1 MSVVEFSGL
10 ELATSPG
17 RVMIPRATSIPL
29 VERAVRHIGGRSAT
43 VVDVGTGSGAIA
55 IAIAQA
61 ASRAVVWATD
71 VNQDAVRLAR
81 RNAERCGVDQ
91 RVRVRHGHLLE
102 PVSGEVD
109 VIVAN
114 LPYLA
119 WRERSLHPE
128 LAAEPA
134 SAVFAMGDGLGPY
147 RCLLAAA
154 ASRLSPDGLIAV
166 QLRGS
171 VLAAPAG
178 ELQELTE
185 ALVERAA

>member
-1 MSVVEFSGL
+1 MSLVEFSGL

-29 VERAVRHIGGRSAT
+29 VERALRHIGRGPAT

-55 IAIAQA
+55 IAVAEA
-61 ASRAVVWATD
+61 APRTVVWATD
-71 VNQDAVRLAR
+71 VSEDAVALAR
-81 RNAERCGVDQ
+81 QNAERCGVAE

-102 PVSGEVD
+102 PVPGQVD

-128 LAAEPA
+128 LTAEPEG
-134 SAVFAMGDGLGPY
+134 AVFAMGDGLGPY
-147 RCLLAAA
+147 RCLLTAA
-154 ASRLSPDGLIAV
+154 ASRLSPEGLIAV
-166 QLRGS
+166 QMRGS
-171 VLAAPAG
+171 ILAARGG
-178 ELQELTE
+178 ELEELTE
-185 ALVERAA
+185 ALLERAA

>member
-17 RVMIPRATSIPL
+17 RVMVPRATSIPL
-29 VERAVRHIGGRSAT
+29 VECAVRHIGGSPAT

-55 IAIAQA
+55 VAIAQA
-61 ASRAVVWATD
+61 APRAVVWATD
-71 VNQDAVRLAR
+71 VNEEAVSLAR
-81 RNAERCGVDQ
+81 QNAERCGVDE
-91 RVRVRHGHLLE
+91 RVRVRHGHVLE
-102 PVSGEVD
+102 PVPGTVD

-119 WRERSLHPE
+119 WRERSLHPD
-128 LAAEPA
+128 LATEPA

-147 RCLLAAA
+147 RCLLTAA
-154 ASRLSPDGLIAV
+154 ASRLSPGGLIAV
-166 QLRGS
+166 QMRGS

-178 ELQELTE
+178 ELQDLTE
-185 ALVERAA
+185 ALLARAA